1 MNCCSHAE
9 IRIVRKDDKKM
20 GKEEASTW
28 LWRYNFII
36 AAEIAR
42 VCAPSPRRLPA
53 KHHET
58 SDNIRRPRLISPHL
72 ISSRLKI
79 APRLYKVVSG
89 SFKDII
95 GYSRYFK
102 VIQGPFTVAP
112 KVASRLTK
120 GSLDKAG

>member
-42 VCAPSPRRLPA
+42 VCAIVCTFTAQTPR
-53 KHHET
+53 ET
-58 SDNIRRPRLISPHL
+58 S
-72 ISSRLKI
+72 
-79 APRLYKVVSG
+79 
-89 SFKDII
+89 
-95 GYSRYFK
+95 
-102 VIQGPFTVAP
+102 
-112 KVASRLTK
+112 
-120 GSLDKAG
+120 